1 MMTKRKKKQKKQ
13 QKKQQQNEQECEQ
26 EKSSNTNLKE
36 GKGKQ
41 ERQQQKQEHDELN
54 DNSFVQEEE
63 QEEDVTNIISSII
76 GNATEEQADEKRNMK
91 RAIKM
96 LAYVTIS
103 QTKKY
108 LLFKK
113 KYLVTKISLIEEGN
127 KMRVAEAEKE
137 MAEDNFFRARA
148 EFLKEKDIRIEL
160 SEEVQYLA
168 KKNNLLRKEKKKQV
182 ESRQEILDNIIKTW
196 EELKES
202 PVIASVKPPLQSIS
216 NTASPVQKG
225 ESTHEVESTR
235 IKELETLVS
244 QLTSKLKQRD
254 DHLNSIKQHFEG
266 SESDF
271 F

>member
-1 MMTKRKKKQKKQ
+1 MMIKRKKKQKKQ
-13 QKKQQQNEQECEQ
+13 QQNDQEQKQEHEQ
-26 EKSSNTNLKE
+26 EKSSNTDSKK

-41 ERQQQKQEHDELN
+41 ERQQQKQKHDELN

-63 QEEDVTNIISSII
+63 QEEDVTDIISSII

-113 KYLVTKISLIEEGN
+113 RYLMTKLSLIEEGN
-127 KMRVAEAEKE
+127 KTKAAEAEKE

-148 EFLKEKDIRIEL
+148 EFLKEKDIRVEL

-168 KKNNLLRKEKKKQV
+168 KKNNLLRKEKKRQV
-182 ESRQEILDNIIKTW
+182 ESRQEILDNILNTW
-196 EELKES
+196 EEFKES
-202 PVIASVKPPLQSIS
+202 PIIESVKPPLQTIS

-266 SESDF
+266 GEREIF
-271 F
+271 